1 MISISGESI
10 IAAKRQFGSGTLG
23 ESDMRYP
30 YFQVLAVIS
39 MLACLG
45 FLKAADDAKQDAIKK
60 ERKKYEGTW
69 RVTSLEIN
77 GNQASEE
84 DAKKIT
90 VVNKLDGV
98 WILQVDGGK
107 ITEGTSEID
116 PTKSPKTIDFM
127 ETEGEKKGKPVL
139 GIYELGEDTRKLCFG
154 GPGKERPTD
163 FSAPAGSG
171 RTLVVFKRE
180 KN

>member
-1 MISISGESI
+1 MKYSHP
-10 IAAKRQFGSGTLG
+10 IALALGSLLLG
-23 ESDMRYP
+23 
-30 YFQVLAVIS
+30 I
-39 MLACLG
+39 G
-45 FLKAADDAKQDAIKK
+45 FLAAANDAKQDAIKK
-60 ERKKYEGTW
+60 DRKKYEGTW

-77 GNQASEE
+77 GNKSSED

-90 VVNKLDGV
+90 VVNKPEGA

-116 PTKSPKTIDFM
+116 PTKNPKTIDFM
-127 ETEGEKKGKPVL
+127 ETEGDNKGRIVL
-139 GIYELGEDTRKLCFG
+139 GIYELGDDTRKLCYG
-154 GPGKERPTD
+154 EPGKDRPAE

-171 RTLVVFKRE
+171 RVLVEFKRE

>member
-1 MISISGESI
+1 MS
-10 IAAKRQFGSGTLG
+10 FLLTLAVG
-23 ESDMRYP
+23 L
-30 YFQVLAVIS
+30 VLASV
-39 MLACLG
+39 G
-45 FLKAADDAKQDAIKK
+45 FLAAADDAKQEAIKK

-77 GNQASEE
+77 GNQSSEE

-116 PTKSPKTIDFM
+116 PTKSPKTIEFM
-127 ETEGEKKGKPVL
+127 ETEGENKGKPVM
-139 GIYELGEDTRKLCFG
+139 GIYELGEDTRKLCYSG
-154 GPGKERPTD
+154 LGKEPPTE

>member
-1 MISISGESI
+1 MKASLRLMLTAALCLAG
-10 IAAKRQFGSGTLG
+10 IAIFA
-23 ESDMRYP
+23 
-30 YFQVLAVIS
+30 
-39 MLACLG
+39 
-45 FLKAADDAKQDAIKK
+45 AADDRLEAIKK
-60 ERKKYEGTW
+60 ERKKYDGTW

-77 GNQASEE
+77 GNKSSEE
-84 DAKKIT
+84 DVKKIT
-90 VVNKLDGV
+90 VINKGDGT

-116 PTKSPKTIDFM
+116 PTKNPRTIDFM
-127 ETEGEKKGKPVL
+127 ETEGENKGKPIL
-139 GIYELGEDTRKLCFG
+139 GIYELGDDTRKLCYG
-154 GPGKERPTD
+154 GLGKERPTD

>member
-1 MISISGESI
+1 MRNSFLQALAFGSILASIS
-10 IAAKRQFGSGTLG
+10 F
-23 ESDMRYP
+23 
-30 YFQVLAVIS
+30 LA
-39 MLACLG
+39 
-45 FLKAADDAKQDAIKK
+45 AADDAKQEAIKK

-77 GNQASEE
+77 GNKSSDE

-90 VVNKLDGV
+90 VVNKADGT

-107 ITEGTSEID
+107 ITGGTSEID
-116 PTKSPKTIDFM
+116 PTKNPKTIDFM
-127 ETEGEKKGKPVL
+127 ETEGENKGLPVM
-139 GIYELGEDTRKLCFG
+139 GIYELGDDTRKLCYG

>member
-1 MISISGESI
+1 M
-10 IAAKRQFGSGTLG
+10 KRPYLITFALGSLLLG
-23 ESDMRYP
+23 
-30 YFQVLAVIS
+30 V
-39 MLACLG
+39 G
-45 FLKAADDAKQDAIKK
+45 FLTAADDAKQDAIKK
-60 ERKKYEGTW
+60 DRKKYEGTW

-77 GNQASEE
+77 GNKSSEE

-90 VVNKLDGV
+90 VVNKADGT

-116 PTKSPKTIDFM
+116 PTKNPKTIDFM
-127 ETEGEKKGKPVL
+127 ETEGDNKGKIVL
-139 GIYELGEDTRKLCFG
+139 GIYELGDDTRKLCYA
-154 GPGKERPTD
+154 GPGRERPSD

-171 RTLVVFKRE
+171 RMLVEFKRE